1 MILNA
6 CPACNSGDIHFALSV
21 KDISISGET
30 FEVWEC
36 GNCSLRFTQNA
47 PSEENIKPYY
57 QSENYISHSNT
68 NKGLINKLYH
78 SVKKITLNKKRKII
92 MNATGLSTGKILD
105 YGAGTGAFLNTM
117 RQAGWQVSGVEPDQ
131 HARKNASELYH
142 LNLLEQD
149 ALQSFASSSFDVIT
163 MWHVLEHVHQLNET
177 VSQLKNLLTPNGKLI
192 IAVPNYTSY
201 DADHYKEFWAAYD
214 VPRHLYHF
222 SPASMKKLLA
232 DHGMNTP
239 VLLPM
244 WFDSFYVSMLSEK
257 YRSGSSH
264 LPSAFFTGLKS
275 NSQAQN
281 NVEKCSSVIYISS
294 IKS

>member
-1 MILNA
+1 MSLSA
-6 CPACNSGDIHFALSV
+6 CPACNSEDIHFALSV
-21 KDISISGET
+21 KDLSISQEN

-36 GNCSLRFTQNA
+36 RNCSLRFTKDA
-47 PSEENIKPYY
+47 PSEDHIAPYY

-68 NKGLINKLYH
+68 HKGLINKLYH
-78 SVKKITLNKKRKII
+78 NVKKITLNKKRKII
-92 MNATGLSTGKILD
+92 MKATGLTTGKILD
-105 YGAGTGAFLNTM
+105 VGAGTGAFLNTM

-131 HARKNASELYH
+131 HARKNASDLYH
-142 LNLLEQD
+142 LNLLEPD
-149 ALQSFASSSFDVIT
+149 ALKSFAPSSFDVIT

-177 VSQLKNLLTPNGKLI
+177 IVQLKNLLTPKGRLI
-192 IAVPNYTSY
+192 IAVPNYTSF

-222 SPASMKKLLA
+222 SPASMKKLLM

-239 VLLPM
+239 TLLPM

-257 YRSGSSH
+257 YKSGSSR
-264 LPSAFFTGLKS
+264 LPQAFFTGLKS
-275 NSQAQN
+275 NSQARKD
-281 NVEKCSSVIYISS
+281 VEKCSSVIYISS